1 MLGRPLCGC
10 LLGSL
15 VLLTSAPDASA
26 SERRFTYTH
35 ESGTLAAGERELEP
49 WSTFRIGRDDF
60 YNRIDSRLELEF
72 GLTERLQTAWYLNLT
87 GVTKDEGNVRT
98 TEVEHAG
105 VSWEWKYKLT
115 DPVAD
120 AIGTAV
126 YLEGTGAP
134 HEAEIEAKLIV
145 DKRMGKVLVAA
156 NLVGEQEWK
165 FETQD
170 TETETILALDLGVA
184 YFVSPT
190 VALGLEIRDDNV
202 IEHGEWEAS
211 AVFVGPVV
219 SWSSEAVWAALS
231 VLPQVANLK
240 KEEGAGALDLAH
252 HERVN
257 ARLIFGAHF

>member
-1 MLGRPLCGC
+1 
-10 LLGSL
+10 
-15 VLLTSAPDASA
+15 
-26 SERRFTYTH
+26 
-35 ESGTLAAGERELEP
+35 
-49 WSTFRIGRDDF
+49 
-60 YNRIDSRLELEF
+60 
-72 GLTERLQTAWYLNLT
+72 
-87 GVTKDEGNVRT
+87 
-98 TEVEHAG
+98 
-105 VSWEWKYKLT
+105 
-115 DPVAD
+115 
-120 AIGTAV
+120 
-126 YLEGTGAP
+126 
-134 HEAEIEAKLIV
+134 
-145 DKRMGKVLVAA
+145 
-156 NLVGEQEWK
+156 
-165 FETQD
+165 
-170 TETETILALDLGVA
+170 VA